1 MPDDLKAEALSKIHK
16 QCIGCV
22 EQYMKLLEYL
32 DSLVTATFFMYL
44 IFFSHCDYSNCFCS
58 QLEFTFKII
67 FQQSSDDAI
76 RSMKKS
82 SILSIQAMLDECDK
96 LMEKL

>member
-32 DSLVTATFFMYL
+32 DSMVTATFFHVPHLFSVSYYYGNCVYL
-44 IFFSHCDYSNCFCS
+44 FSA
-58 QLEFTFKII
+58 KIVE
-67 FQQSSDDAI
+67 
-76 RSMKKS
+76 M
-82 SILSIQAMLDECDK
+82 
-96 LMEKL
+96 

>member
-32 DSLVTATFFMYL
+32 DSMVTATFFHVPHL
-44 IFFSHCDYSNCFCS
+44 FSVSNGGVSTSKHNFITRLRGRAMCFTKC
-58 QLEFTFKII
+58 
-67 FQQSSDDAI
+67 
-76 RSMKKS
+76 
-82 SILSIQAMLDECDK
+82 
-96 LMEKL
+96 

>member
-32 DSLVTATFFMYL
+32 DSLVTATFSCISSFLVIVITATVYVL
-44 IFFSHCDYSNCFCS
+44 SHNLLLKLFFSNHQMM
-58 QLEFTFKII
+58 QLE
-67 FQQSSDDAI
+67 A
-76 RSMKKS
+76 
-82 SILSIQAMLDECDK
+82 
-96 LMEKL
+96 